1 MNHLTGQEVVSY
13 NQNQAGDLSNF
24 YIGDNVPL
32 NNTFYEYYH
41 TYYPIYYPTYH
52 YVESK
57 SKIEQAFKIVGKLF
71 ERKIITKDLTV
82 KEFMKLVN
90 DIAEVI

>member
-1 MNHLTGQEVVSY
+1 MQKLTGGEVVSY
-13 NQNQAGDLSNF
+13 NAGQTGDFNNF

-41 TYYPIYYPTYH
+41 TYYPIYYPATH

-71 ERKIITKDLTV
+71 EHKLITKDLTV
-82 KEFMKLVN
+82 KEFMKLVT
-90 DIAEVI
+90 DIADVI